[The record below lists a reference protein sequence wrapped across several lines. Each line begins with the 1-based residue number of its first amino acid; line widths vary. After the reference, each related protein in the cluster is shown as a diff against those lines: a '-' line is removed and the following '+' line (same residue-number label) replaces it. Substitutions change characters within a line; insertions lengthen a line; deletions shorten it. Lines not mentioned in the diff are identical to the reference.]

1 MYGFKHRATTPIPS
15 WALNLKQSY
24 FIIRVNNRN
33 KTTVRKHY
41 RLIEKEKLKLVEAG
55 IDSAQINAVCKYLVS
70 LKQVNADRLVNLL
83 LRESLQL
90 TFDFKSYIK

>member
-1 MYGFKHRATTPIPS
+1 MYGFKHRATTPVPL
-15 WALNLKQSY
+15 WAINLKQSY

-41 RLIEKEKLKLVEAG
+41 RLIEKEKLKLVESG

-70 LKQVNADRLVNLL
+70 LKQENADRLYIALKTEL
-83 LRESLQL
+83 KQL
-90 TFDFKSYIK
+90 KFNF

>member
-1 MYGFKHRATTPIPS
+1 MYGFKHRATTPVPS
-15 WALNLKQSY
+15 WAINLKQSY

-41 RLIEKEKLKLVEAG
+41 RLIEKEKLKLVESG

-70 LKQVNADRLVNLL
+70 LKQANADRLNKT
-83 LRESLQL
+83 LQTENKQL
-90 TFDFKSYIK
+90 KLNFG

>member
-15 WALNLKQSY
+15 WAINLKQSY

-41 RLIEKEKLKLVEAG
+41 RMIEKEKLKLVESG
-55 IDSAQINAVCKYLVS
+55 IDYAQINAVCKYLVS
-70 LKQVNADRLVNLL
+70 LKQENADRLCTALITENK
-83 LRESLQL
+83 QL
-90 TFDFKSYIK
+90 TLNFDYL

>member
-1 MYGFKHRATTPIPS
+1 MYGFKHRATTPVPS
-15 WALNLKQSY
+15 WAINLKQSY

-41 RLIEKEKLKLVEAG
+41 RLIEKEKLKLVESG

-70 LKQVNADRLVNLL
+70 LKQENADRLYIALKTEL
-83 LRESLQL
+83 KQL
-90 TFDFKSYIK
+90 KFNF

>member
-1 MYGFKHRATTPIPS
+1 MYGFKHRATTPVPS
-15 WALNLKQSY
+15 WAINLKQSY

-41 RLIEKEKLKLVEAG
+41 RLIEKDKLKLVESG

-70 LKQVNADRLVNLL
+70 LKQENADRLYIALKTEL
-83 LRESLQL
+83 KQL
-90 TFDFKSYIK
+90 KLNF

>member
-1 MYGFKHRATTPIPS
+1 MYGFKHRATTPVPS
-15 WALNLKQSY
+15 WAINLKQSY

-41 RLIEKEKLKLVEAG
+41 RLIEKEKLKLVESG

-70 LKQVNADRLVNLL
+70 LKQENADRLYI
-83 LRESLQL
+83 SLKTELKQL
-90 TFDFKSYIK
+90 KFNF